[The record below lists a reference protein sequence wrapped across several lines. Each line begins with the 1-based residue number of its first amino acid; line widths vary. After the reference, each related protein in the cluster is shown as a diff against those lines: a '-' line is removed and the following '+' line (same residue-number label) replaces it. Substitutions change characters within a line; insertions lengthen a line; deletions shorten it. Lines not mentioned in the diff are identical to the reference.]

1 MDSNFI
7 FIDLE
12 WDQRG
17 KRPSKKD
24 PILEIGATKLNDES
38 SFMKY
43 LNNNGVNWRTL
54 RILGKKQKNFDT
66 GISITQAISDLM
78 EYSQETSNVVVW
90 SRDTK
95 DKLRVLSNKY
105 QNTPL
110 IRNVIVLQDLLGT
123 LSGIKDSISFERA
136 LMAFSVKYESSLL
149 HIASY
154 DAKCLKNLFLKVVDK
169 YIEIN
174 PALKEGVII
183 NNDSDKYHL
192 VDCSY
197 IKKVTGD
204 KSVSIMEVIT
214 RKPCIRCCKRLSP
227 LIVNTNCNKEIKR
240 NKKIRSYKNKPVT
253 IKKMYEIA
261 EYFGLNITG
270 GMDEAILSTGYSFW
284 KIYCNKEGYVE
295 RVKHENY
302 HSTENRGKNFHSHE
316 TFPKDVFSLFEY
328 IKWHDETLIT
338 TSIADSLAKMQKK
351 KDKKKKMQKERR
363 RMVRIEKYEDYYEE
377 REINGGTKNED

>member
-1 MDSNFI
+1 MSLSYMFV
-7 FIDLE
+7 DLE
-12 WDQRG
+12 WEQRG

-24 PILEIGATKLNDES
+24 PILEIGATKLNDDS

-66 GISITQAISDLM
+66 GIAITQAIQDLM
-78 EYSQETSNVVVW
+78 EYSKETSAVVVW

-95 DKLRVLSNKY
+95 DKLRAISNKY
-105 QNTPL
+105 QNTSL

-123 LSGIKDSISFERA
+123 LSGTKDSISFERA
-136 LMAFSVKYESSLL
+136 LVAFSVKYESSLL

-154 DAKCLKNLFLKVVDK
+154 DAKCLKDLFLKIVDK
-169 YIEIN
+169 YIDIN

-183 NNDSDKYHL
+183 NNNSDKYHL

-197 IKKVTGD
+197 IKKVTED
-204 KSVSIMEVIT
+204 NSVSIMEVIT

-227 LIVNTNCNKEIKR
+227 LIVNTNCNKEIKN

-253 IKKMYEIA
+253 SKKMYEIA
-261 EYFGLNITG
+261 EHFGLNITG

-284 KIYCNKEGYVE
+284 KIYCNKEGYVD

-302 HSTENRGKNFHSHE
+302 HSTENRGKKFHSHE

-328 IKWHDETLIT
+328 IRWHDETVGIKP
-338 TSIADSLAKMQKK
+338 IADSLEKIQKK
-351 KDKKKKMQKERR
+351 NEKKKKMQKERR
-363 RMVRIEKYEDYYEE
+363 RIARMCKLEE
-377 REINGGTKNED
+377 E